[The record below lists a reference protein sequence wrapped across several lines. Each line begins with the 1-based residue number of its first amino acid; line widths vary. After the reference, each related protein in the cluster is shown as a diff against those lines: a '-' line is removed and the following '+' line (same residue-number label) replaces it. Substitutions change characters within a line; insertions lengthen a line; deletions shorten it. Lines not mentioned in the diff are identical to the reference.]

1 MPSPPESRRIYPVL
15 SLPSS
20 SSVATSTH
28 PYIDHQQHK
37 LHHNNNN
44 NDAPTTH
51 RRRATPS
58 PTLKGAGG
66 ISLVDPADDDT
77 AAEYAHGWRIMLDSN
92 SFNPHIPAAISNI
105 PPFMQQQ
112 HHSDSALELGDRFLL
127 PNTTETAAI
136 PCSSKSKRQSL
147 FESLHLSHPYIPA
160 SPPFSAHQFHSP
172 SLKHCEEES
181 VSVQPKQKQ
190 KQQQKQQQR
199 STKLYLCTHEGCQ
212 QEFKTQ
218 WHLLSHQNCHSQTRS
233 FSCLLCPL
241 SFARKHDLTRHQRSV
256 HAAKE
261 GAPTFLCETCEK
273 GFGRVDS
280 LRRHRKVCRGTTCRS
295 SLFK

>member
-20 SSVATSTH
+20 SSVAASTH
-28 PYIDHQQHK
+28 PYIDHRQHK
-37 LHHNNNN
+37 LHHINN
-44 NDAPTTH
+44 NDTPTTH
-51 RRRATPS
+51 RHRRATPS

-66 ISLVDPADDDT
+66 ISLVDPADDDDT
-77 AAEYAHGWRIMLDSN
+77 AAEYAHGWHIMMLDSN
-92 SFNPHIPAAISNI
+92 SFIPAAISNI
-105 PPFMQQQ
+105 PTTPFLQQQ
-112 HHSDSALELGDRFLL
+112 HHSDSALELGDRFLF
-127 PNTTETAAI
+127 PSTTETAAI
-136 PCSSKSKRQSL
+136 PRSLKSKRQSQ

-160 SPPFSAHQFHSP
+160 SLPPFSAHQFHSV

-181 VSVQPKQKQ
+181 VSVQPKQTQKQ
-190 KQQQKQQQR
+190 KQQQQQQQR
-199 STKLYLCTHEGCQ
+199 STKLYPCTHEGCK

-280 LRRHRKVCRGTTCRS
+280 LRRHRKVCRGY
-295 SLFK
+295 